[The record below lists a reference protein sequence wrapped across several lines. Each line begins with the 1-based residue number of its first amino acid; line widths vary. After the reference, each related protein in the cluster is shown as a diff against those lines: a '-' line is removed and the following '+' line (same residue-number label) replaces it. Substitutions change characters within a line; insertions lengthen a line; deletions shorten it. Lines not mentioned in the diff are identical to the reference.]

1 MRRLVDALAHAL
13 WTAAIAAGD
22 RDLDGAASFEDV
34 RERRSRLSQAVAEVM
49 QQGPARWDEVMK
61 RSVTSCARQRAET
74 VLAAAGG
81 EHPAVYALVS
91 AALRDPTDA
100 PNELHRAVGAHA
112 PDCEV
117 CSEILRTVRA
127 MDHAGQKWEPPESIV
142 AEDDVTDPGVSR
154 TPPKRVRKPRP
165 PRRAEKVEKVKRRS
179 RAAWWPVVAI
189 WAGVVW
195 WKWGPD
201 QPVEETQ
208 DQRYALLA
216 DRSPPEV
223 PPASALPAQASDVR
237 RDVEMG
243 DCFTAAARGRGI
255 RLNHPDNLELSLLI
269 GASLVCAGDGRKAEE
284 VLVPLIGKVPGGQV
298 SWLIAQ
304 AHLLQGHPDQATN
317 MLHQVSR
324 IDTRLRPRAEA
335 QLLQLASARTSETLG
350 VQGP

>member
-22 RDLDGAASFEDV
+22 RDGDGAASFEDMQ
-34 RERRSRLSQAVAEVM
+34 ERRSRLSQVVAEVM
-49 QQGPARWDEVMK
+49 QQGPARWDEVVT

-127 MDHAGQKWEPPESIV
+127 MDHAGRKWEPPESVV

-154 TPPKRVRKPRP
+154 APPKRARKPRP
-165 PRRAEKVEKVKRRS
+165 PKRAEKAQRKS
-179 RAAWWPVVAI
+179 RAAWWPVLAI
-189 WAGVVW
+189 WAGIIW

-201 QPVEETQ
+201 QPVEETPI
-208 DQRYALLA
+208 QRYALLA

-223 PPASALPAQASDVR
+223 PPASALPPQASDVR
-237 RDVEMG
+237 RDLAMG
-243 DCFTAAARGRGI
+243 DCFTASARGRGI
-255 RLNHPDNLELSLLI
+255 RLAHPDHLELSLLI
-269 GASLVCAGDGRKAEE
+269 GASLVCAGNGPKAQE
-284 VLVPLIGKVPGGQV
+284 VLVPLIGKLPGGQV

-335 QLLQLASARTSETLG
+335 QLLQLASARTSGSVG